1 MVIRLCRKF
10 LSCFN
15 TGIILNLNKFSTES
29 SISLG
34 GRFHW
39 LIVFTVMAGFLQYYF
54 FFILFECVPQSIELV
69 NSVCELANECFS
81 AHKIFFSVYFPLIF
95 WPYSLSPLRYEGE
108 SVQVIIFLATSNL
121 EVLHCSL
128 EK

>member
-1 MVIRLCRKF
+1 MVARLCRKS
-10 LSCFN
+10 LSCFS
-15 TGIILNLNKFSTES
+15 TGTVPSLKRFSTKS

-39 LIVFTVMAGFLQYYF
+39 LIAFIVMHGFLQCYF
-54 FFILFECVPQSIELV
+54 FCILFESVPQTIEFV

-95 WPYSLSPLRYEGE
+95 WPYWLSALRYERKR
-108 SVQVIIFLATSNL
+108 VQVIIFQATSNL
-121 EVLHCSL
+121 KVLHTVV
-128 EK
+128 